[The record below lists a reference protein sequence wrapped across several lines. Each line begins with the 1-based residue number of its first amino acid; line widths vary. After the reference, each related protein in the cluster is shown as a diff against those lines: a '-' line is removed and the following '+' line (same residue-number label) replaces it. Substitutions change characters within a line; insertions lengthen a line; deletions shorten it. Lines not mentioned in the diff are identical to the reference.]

1 MIGNLHFVMGK
12 ITHWS
17 SLIYRTAM
25 TRGISIGSQTEGN
38 PSCWKEIHDNDTC
51 MYRNMIKT
59 WSAFVRFDDRCGFF
73 IILNYDDLW
82 HSPYRPPVAVLGP
95 CVQDVHPLANKHRG
109 GLCINHHQLLFTSR
123 FTQPFPTIPCFC
135 SFHPHVLMITWLM
148 LHLVSGSARLGC

>member
-59 WSAFVRFDDRCGFF
+59 WSAFVRFDD
-73 IILNYDDLW
+73 

-95 CVQDVHPLANKHRG
+95 CVQDVHPLAAHASTIINFSSPV
-109 GLCINHHQLLFTSR
+109 GLPNLSQLFDDFVRS
-123 FTQPFPTIPCFC
+123 IPMCWW
-135 SFHPHVLMITWLM
+135 VWLM
-148 LHLVSGSARLGC
+148 PIHLVSGDIGQAWVLKTTWNHMKP